1 MSLMV
6 EAMLWLSGAGIV
18 YTYLVYPAIIWL
30 LSLRH
35 RRPPPPSLVDPVP
48 KVSVVISAFNE
59 ESVLREKLNN
69 LSSLVYPSGRI
80 EFLIGSDGSSDGTVS
95 ILQASTLPGLRV
107 LAFPERRG
115 KCAVLNDL
123 VSKAGGEIVVFSDAN
138 TIYDCQAL
146 EHMIRH
152 FADHE
157 LGGVCGELKLRSGAE
172 NAAGKGESSYWKYET
187 AIKKWESAYK
197 TTVGATGGVYAIRKA
212 LYKPLPVRKP
222 IVDDFLI
229 PLEIVRR
236 GYRMIYEP
244 QALVFEETSA
254 SVSMEFRRRVRIGA
268 QNFSGIPEFAD
279 LLNPF
284 RGFIAFALWSH
295 KILRWCVPFLAIV
308 VFVASAIL
316 APMASL
322 YATIFVSG
330 LFLLALAGLGGI
342 AERLGLRIGFLGIP
356 FYIVVMNLA
365 LFAGF
370 LKFVTGRQQTT
381 WNVDRTPWAKLK
393 NG

>member
-1 MSLMV
+1 MMV
-6 EAMLWLSGAGIV
+6 KVVMWLSAAGIA
-18 YTYLVYPAIIWL
+18 YTYLVYPAMVWL
-30 LSLRH
+30 LSLR
-35 RRPPPPSLVDPVP
+35 RRRTSAPPLIDPAP

-69 LSSLVYPSGRI
+69 LSSLIYPSGRI
-80 EFLIGSDGSSDGTVS
+80 EFLIGSDGSSDDTVS

-138 TIYDCQAL
+138 TIYDSQAL

-152 FADHE
+152 FADPE
-157 LGGVCGELKLRSGAE
+157 VGGVCGELMLRSGVE

-187 AIKKWESAYK
+187 AIKKWESDYK

-212 LYKPLPVRKP
+212 LYRPLPVHKP

-229 PLEIVRR
+229 PLEVVRR
-236 GYRMIYEP
+236 GHRMVYEP
-244 QALVFEETSA
+244 RALVFEETSA

-279 LLNPF
+279 LLNPL

-295 KILRWCVPFLAIV
+295 KILRWCVPFLSIA

-316 APMASL
+316 APTGTL
-322 YATIFVSG
+322 YAAVFVIG
-330 LFLLALAGLGGI
+330 LSLLALAGLGGI
-342 AERLGLRIGFLGIP
+342 AERLGLHIGFLGIP

-365 LFAGF
+365 LFVGF
-370 LKFVTGRQQTT
+370 LKYLTGRQQTT
-381 WNVDRTPWAKLK
+381 WTVDRTTWAKPK